1 MKRNQKQYSL
11 PLKIVSYEELY
22 GWSMDRIVANIGKK
36 NNCTFCGVFRR
47 QALDR
52 GAAMLD
58 VNHVLTGHNAD
69 DLAETIFMNLLRGDV
84 SRLSRCTS
92 IITESDATTIKR
104 SKPFKYVYEKEIVL
118 YARWKNLD
126 YFSTECTYSPE
137 AFRGTARALIKD
149 LERVRPSAILDIIRS
164 GEDFELNTADEDG
177 SLLLGKSSFTP
188 LEQGTCERCGY
199 MTSSRQKICKA
210 CTLLESLNRSIP
222 KVSVDSDLQMLPAK
236 AIIPAVNF

>member
-1 MKRNQKQYSL
+1 
-11 PLKIVSYEELY
+11 
-22 GWSMDRIVANIGKK
+22 
-36 NNCTFCGVFRR
+36 
-47 QALDR
+47 
-52 GAAMLD
+52 MLH

-84 SRLSRCTS
+84 PRLSRCTS

-126 YFSTECTYSPE
+126 YFSTECIYSPE

-164 GEDFELNTADEDG
+164 GEDFELNTADDND
-177 SLLLGKSSFTP
+177 SLPLGKSTFTP

-199 MTSSRQKICKA
+199 MTSSRQRICKA
-210 CTLLESLNRSIP
+210 CTLLDSLNCSIP
-222 KVSVDSDLQMLPAK
+222 KVSVDSDLQVPPAK
-236 AIIPAVNF
+236 VIIPAVNF